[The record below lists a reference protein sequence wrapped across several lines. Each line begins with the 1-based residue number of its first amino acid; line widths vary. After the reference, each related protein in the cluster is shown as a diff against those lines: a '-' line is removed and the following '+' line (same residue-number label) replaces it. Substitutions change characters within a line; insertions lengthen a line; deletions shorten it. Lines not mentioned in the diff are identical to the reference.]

1 MKKIFLNLKGLKGF
15 KFLQFLRLEFNLSPS
30 YTWQQV
36 ELREPSKNNRLFSK
50 PKADQKLLLRV

>member
-15 KFLQFLRLEFNLSPS
+15 NFLQFLRLEFNLLPS

-36 ELREPSKNNRLFSK
+36 ELREPSKNNRLLSK
-50 PKADQKLLLRV
+50 HKTD